1 MSENYSDKFWK
12 LEDNIDKNNWKDKA
26 GFYMIKITLLKT
38 LFYELD
44 PEKIEIVELNHYKER
59 IFHRIEKSF
68 DSIPEIKSVTVEE
81 RYLPYSVLY
90 YLTVN
95 DEPEPVDLIGDISLW
110 ILEFFKEYQPDF
122 LRPDLQEYLNHNPLY
137 ILQFFNVGKI
147 PAYRRR
153 FAYSDLTM
161 TTMEDIRNGNVKK
174 DERKATFPGIQ
185 FRS

>member
-1 MSENYSDKFWK
+1 
-12 LEDNIDKNNWKDKA
+12 
-26 GFYMIKITLLKT
+26 MIKITLLKT

-44 PEKIEIVELNHYKER
+44 PERIEIVEVCHYKDR

-68 DSIPEIKSVTVEE
+68 DSAPEIKSVTVEE

-95 DEPEPVDLIGDISLW
+95 DEPKPVDVNGEPARW
-110 ILEFFKEYQPDF
+110 ILEFFKEYRPDF
-122 LRPDLQEYLNHNPLY
+122 LRSDLQEYLNHNPMD
-137 ILQFFNVGKI
+137 ILQCFEVGKI
-147 PAYRRR
+147 PSYRRR